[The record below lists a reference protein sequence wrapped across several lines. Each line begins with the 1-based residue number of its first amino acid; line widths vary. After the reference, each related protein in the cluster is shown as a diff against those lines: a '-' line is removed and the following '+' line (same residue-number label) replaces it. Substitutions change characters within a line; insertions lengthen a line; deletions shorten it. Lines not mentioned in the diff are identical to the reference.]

1 MIKFFTNREL
11 SDRLG
16 IKLAKW
22 KRWSREFLLPDPL
35 GGMQSGYARQF
46 NPDQAFTVFLGGHLV
61 ADLKFSIPEANQIIQ
76 DLNKWLS
83 EKGFFFDPRGH
94 PVFDK
99 GMDALIKKYI
109 IFIRREKWL
118 DKRFKFIYTARGIIS
133 IEPVQHKGFEIM
145 KKLYVETSVNQGPE
159 KPSEMDMNVV
169 KTLYITGILK
179 DFVDATGLDRTRY
192 PALSNSS
199 MSLRLE

>member
-16 IKLAKW
+16 IKLSKW
-22 KRWSREFLLPDPL
+22 KRWSREFLPPDPL
-35 GGMQSGYARQF
+35 GGMQSGYARQYH
-46 NPDQAFTVFLGGHLV
+46 PDQAFTVFFGGHLV

-83 EKGFFFDPRGH
+83 EKGFFFDPGGH
-94 PVFDK
+94 SVFDN
-99 GMDALIKKYI
+99 GLDALIKKYI
-109 IFIRREKWL
+109 IFIRREKGP
-118 DKRFKFIYTARGIIS
+118 DKRFQFIYTARGVIS
-133 IEPVQHKGFEIM
+133 NEPVQYKGFEIM

-169 KTLYITGILK
+169 KTLYITGILG
-179 DFVDATGLDRTRY
+179 DFVDAVGLERNRY
-192 PALSNSS
+192 AALS
-199 MSLRLE
+199 

>member
-22 KRWSREFLLPDPL
+22 KRWSREFLPPDPL
-35 GGMQSGYARQF
+35 GGMQSGYARQY

-61 ADLKFSIPEANQIIQ
+61 ADLKFSIPEASQIIQ

-83 EKGFFFDPRGH
+83 EKGFFFDLRGH
-94 PVFDK
+94 SVSDN
-99 GMDALIKKYI
+99 GMDSLVKKYI
-109 IFIRREKWL
+109 IFIRREKRP
-118 DKRFKFIYTARGIIS
+118 DKRLKFIYTVRGIIS
-133 IEPVQHKGFEIM
+133 NEQVQHKGFEVM
-145 KKLYVETSVNQGPE
+145 KKLYVETSFNQGHE

-169 KTLYITGILK
+169 KTLYITGILT
-179 DFVDATGLDRTRY
+179 DFVGAIELDRTRY
-192 PALSNSS
+192 AVLS
-199 MSLRLE
+199 

>member
-22 KRWSREFLLPDPL
+22 KRWSREFLPPDPL
-35 GGMQSGYARQF
+35 GGMQSGYARQY

-61 ADLKFSIPEANQIIQ
+61 ADLKFTIPEANQIIQ

-83 EKGFFFDPRGH
+83 EKGFFFDLRGH
-94 PVFDK
+94 SMSDK
-99 GMDALIKKYI
+99 GIDALIKKYI
-109 IFIRREKWL
+109 IFMRREKGV
-118 DKRFKFIYTARGIIS
+118 DKRLKFIYTIRGIIS
-133 IEPVQHKGFEIM
+133 NEPVKHKGFEMM

-159 KPSEMDMNVV
+159 KPSKMDMNVV
-169 KTLYITGILK
+169 KTLYIKGILS
-179 DFVDATGLDRTRY
+179 DFVDGMGLERNRY
-192 PALSNSS
+192 AALS
-199 MSLRLE
+199 

>member
-22 KRWSREFLLPDPL
+22 KRWSREFLPPDPL
-35 GGMQSGYARQF
+35 GGMQSGYARQY

-61 ADLKFSIPEANQIIQ
+61 ADLKFSIPETNQIIQ

-83 EKGFFFDPRGH
+83 EKGFFFDLGGH
-94 PVFDK
+94 SASNK
-99 GMDALIKKYI
+99 GLDALIKKYI
-109 IFIRREKWL
+109 IFIRREKGV
-118 DKRFKFIYTARGIIS
+118 DKPFKFIYTARGIIS
-133 IEPVQHKGFEIM
+133 NEPVQHKGFELM
-145 KKLYVETSVNQGPE
+145 KKLYVETSVNHGPE

-169 KTLYITGILK
+169 KSLYLTGILS
-179 DFVDATGLDRTRY
+179 DFVDAVGLERNRY
-192 PALSNSS
+192 GALS
-199 MSLRLE
+199 

>member
-22 KRWSREFLLPDPL
+22 KRWSREFLPPDPL
-35 GGMQSGYARQF
+35 GGMQSGYARQY
-46 NPDQAFTVFLGGHLV
+46 NPDQAFTVFFGGHLV
-61 ADLKFSIPEANQIIQ
+61 ADLKFTIPEANQIIQ

-83 EKGFFFDPRGH
+83 EKGFFFDIKGH
-94 PVFDK
+94 SMSDK
-99 GMDALIKKYI
+99 GMDVLIKKYI
-109 IFIRREKWL
+109 IFIRREKGM
-118 DKRFKFIYTARGIIS
+118 DKRFKFIYTIRGIIS
-133 IEPVQHKGFEIM
+133 NEPVQHKGFEMM

-169 KTLYITGILK
+169 NTLYIKGILS
-179 DFVDATGLDRTRY
+179 DFVDSVGLERNRY
-192 PALSNSS
+192 AALS
-199 MSLRLE
+199 

>member
-22 KRWSREFLLPDPL
+22 KRWSREFLPPDPL

-61 ADLKFSIPEANQIIQ
+61 ADLKFSIPEANKIIK
-76 DLNKWLS
+76 DLDKWLS

-94 PVFDK
+94 SVFDK
-99 GMDALIKKYI
+99 DVDALIKKYI
-109 IFIRREKWL
+109 IFIRREKGL

-133 IEPVQHKGFEIM
+133 NEPIQHKGFEMM
-145 KKLYVETSVNQGPE
+145 KKLYVETSVNHGPE

-169 KTLYITGILK
+169 KTLYITGMLS
-179 DFVDATGLDRTRY
+179 DFVDAVGLERNRY
-192 PALSNSS
+192 AALS
-199 MSLRLE
+199 

>member
-11 SDRLG
+11 SDKLS
-16 IKLAKW
+16 INLAKW
-22 KRWSREFLLPDPL
+22 KRWSREFLPPDPL

-94 PVFDK
+94 LVFDK

-109 IFIRREKWL
+109 IFIRREKGL

-133 IEPVQHKGFEIM
+133 NEPVQHKGFEMM
-145 KKLYVETSVNQGPE
+145 KKLYVETSVNQGSE

-169 KTLYITGILK
+169 KTLNITGILS
-179 DFVDATGLDRTRY
+179 DFVDAVGLERNRY
-192 PALSNSS
+192 AALS
-199 MSLRLE
+199 